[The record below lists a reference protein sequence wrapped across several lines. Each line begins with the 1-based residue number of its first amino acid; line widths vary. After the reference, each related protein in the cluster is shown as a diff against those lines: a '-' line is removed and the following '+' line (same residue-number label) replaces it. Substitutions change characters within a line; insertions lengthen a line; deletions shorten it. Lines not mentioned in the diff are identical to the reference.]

1 MFGNLTEVI
10 FRESDQFSQFIQTLY
25 TSQMVNMLREGGIY
39 TVFAP
44 NNYAF
49 SRIPKTLLDK
59 ILQDPETAAG
69 KGICFLTLKR
79 RTKIA
84 EDDTLIFYFY
94 LAGPRSA
101 TGRAPD
107 S

>member
-10 FRESDQFSQFIQTLY
+10 FRESDQFSQFIQALY

-69 KGICFLTLKR
+69 MGIYLNDS
-79 RTKIA
+79 TK
-84 EDDTLIFYFY
+84 ENLLLF
-94 LAGPRSA
+94 
-101 TGRAPD
+101 
-107 S
+107 